1 MLPKAHLTSQSRI
14 SGVRAVTTALW
25 LSWLLRLFL
34 YNSSVYSCY
43 LFFISSGSI
52 RSYHFCPLWCPSL
65 HENVPFVSPIFL
77 KRSVVFPILLFS
89 SISLHCSF
97 RKAFLYHLAIL
108 GNSAF
113 SLLYLS
119 LPLLPF
125 AFLLSAAIC
134 KASSDNH
141 FAFLHIFFF
150 GMVLVTL
157 PLYNVTNLCP

>member
-77 KRSVVFPILLFS
+77 KRSLVFPILLLFSIFLHCLNKTLYPSLLFSGTLHLVGISFPFSFAFRFS
-89 SISLHCSF
+89 S
-97 RKAFLYHLAIL
+97 
-108 GNSAF
+108 
-113 SLLYLS
+113 YLS
-119 LPLLPF
+119 YLYGLLRQPLCPF
-125 AFLLSAAIC
+125 AFI
-134 KASSDNH
+134 
-141 FAFLHIFFF
+141 FLE
-150 GMVLVTL
+150 MVLITASCTMLQTSV
-157 PLYNVTNLCP
+157 YS